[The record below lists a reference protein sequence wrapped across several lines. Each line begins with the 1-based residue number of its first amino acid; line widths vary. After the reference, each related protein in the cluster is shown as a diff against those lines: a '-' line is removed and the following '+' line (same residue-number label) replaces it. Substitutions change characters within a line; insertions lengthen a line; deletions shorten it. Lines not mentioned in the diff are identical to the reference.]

1 MTSDPDLFTG
11 EQTPQPREREGGR
24 VVLLMLVGLFLL
36 LGAGYAGLYYLAGD
50 KLPRG
55 TTISG
60 VDVGGQ
66 SRADAADDL
75 RAGLASAENRPIDVT
90 VGREEITVVPSE
102 AGLSV
107 DIDGSLDQAGAA
119 RSWSPEWLWR
129 YFTGGDD
136 LEAVVAVDQPTMT
149 AYLDELSD
157 RLGRPAR
164 DGSVSFDGTQVRV
177 RQALSG
183 SHIDAEAAQDALVA
197 GYLDDRPIDL
207 AVVDDLPDIDQ
218 ADVRAAVDDFA
229 DPAVSAPVTLTFGKT
244 KVVLGPAEF
253 TSALSLKPVDGELVP
268 TVDRTIISA
277 LVDQSI
283 SGDGAP
289 IDATVELVGGKPTV
303 IPAKPGVTYRPADV
317 STALLELVTREPGDR
332 EGKVTSSVAKPD
344 FTTKDARRLGI
355 EQKVSTFTTY
365 YPYAEYRNV
374 NIGRAAELVNGTVLK
389 PGDVFSLN
397 GVVGERTRE
406 NGFTEGFI
414 ISNGIFKED
423 LGGGVS
429 QMATTTFNAMF
440 FAGLKDIEH
449 KPHSFYIDRYPVGR
463 EATVA
468 WGAVDLRF
476 GNDTPYG
483 VLVESRV
490 TPATPSSQG
499 VVTVSM
505 WSTKHWDITSRTGER
520 FNLTKPA
527 TRTLT
532 TEDCYPNTGYGGFDI
547 NVWRYFRKP
556 GSDNLVRTEKFFTR
570 YIPSDTVICKK
581 PPAGG

>member
-1 MTSDPDLFTG
+1 VTSDPDFFAG
-11 EQTPQPREREGGR
+11 EPSPPAREREGGR
-24 VVLLMLVGLFLL
+24 LVLIMLLGLLAL
-36 LGAGYAGLYYLAGD
+36 LGAGYAALYFTAGD
-50 KLPRG
+50 KMPRG

-60 VDVGGQ
+60 IEVGGLT
-66 SRADAADDL
+66 RAQAEQALDDGLEQTAA
-75 RAGLASAENRPIDVT
+75 EPIEAT
-90 VGREEITVVPSE
+90 VGDESVTIQPEE

-107 DIDGSLDQAGAA
+107 DVDASLDQAGAA

-129 YFTGGDD
+129 YFTGGED
-136 LEAVVAVDQPTMT
+136 LDAVVAVDDPTMS
-149 AYLDELSD
+149 AYLEQLSD
-157 RLGRPAR
+157 SHGRPAR

-183 SHIDAEAAQDALVA
+183 SHLDLEASRDALVE
-197 GYLDDRPIDL
+197 GYLSGDPVDL
-207 AVVDDLPDIDQ
+207 PVVTELPDIDG
-218 ADVRAAVDDFA
+218 ADVRSAVDGFA
-229 DPAVSAPVTLTFGKT
+229 NPAVSAPITLRFGKAR
-244 KVVLGPAEF
+244 VVLGPAEF
-253 TSALSLKPVDGELVP
+253 TSALSLEPEDGTLVP
-268 TVDRTIISA
+268 QADPTIASA

-289 IDATVELVGGKPTV
+289 VDATVELVGGKPRV
-303 IPAKPGVTYRPADV
+303 VPAKPGVAYQPADV
-317 STALLELVTREPGDR
+317 ADVMLRLVVREPGKR
-332 EGKVTSSVAKPD
+332 VGRVRSSVAKAD
-344 FTTKDARRLGI
+344 FTTKDARRLRI
-355 EQKVSTFTTY
+355 KEKVSSFTTY

-389 PGDVFSLN
+389 PGETFSLN
-397 GVVGERTRE
+397 GIVGERTRA

-414 ISNGIFKED
+414 ISNGVFKED

-429 QMATTTFNAMF
+429 QLATTTFNAMF

-476 GNDTPYG
+476 QNDTPNG
-483 VLVESRV
+483 VLVEAHVKPS
-490 TPATPSSQG
+490 TPSSQG

-505 WSTKHWDITSRTGER
+505 WSTKYWDITTRTGDR
-520 FNLTKPA
+520 YNLTQPA

-532 TEDCYPNTGYGGFDI
+532 TSDCYPNTGYGGFDI
-547 NVWRYFRKP
+547 DVWRYFRKP
-556 GSDNLVRTEKFFTR
+556 GSSTLVRTEKFHTH

-581 PPAGG
+581 PANG